1 MRRYHIVLNPKS
13 GAALAIG
20 LTAEKLAASFAANGL
35 EATMDADDSVPFAER
50 IERAKNA
57 DAEVIVSAGGDGTA
71 TALANALADTGK
83 ALAVLPLGT
92 ANLLARDLSLPLDLE
107 ATIAALGTM
116 ETRQIDVG
124 EVNGRVFLHKVVV
137 GLIPSIAAGREHI
150 RGRQTLPALL
160 GFGGYFLRRL
170 TRARRI
176 ALEITSADTT
186 DRVERVQAIAVA
198 NNAYDQGLGRVF
210 SRTALDTGQLT
221 LYVLRHLTLGD
232 VLRLSAEMLAG
243 RWQEDDALGIESV
256 GAVRIRMK
264 RPSVKVMID
273 GEVEMFSSPLD
284 FRIRPKA
291 LTVLAPVPAVVAD
304 PADGERIA
312 VTG

>member
-20 LTAEKLAASFAANGL
+20 LTAEKLAASFAASGL

-92 ANLLARDLSLPLDLE
+92 ANLLARDLALPLDLE

-160 GFGGYFLRRL
+160 GFGG
-170 TRARRI
+170 
-176 ALEITSADTT
+176 
-186 DRVERVQAIAVA
+186 
-198 NNAYDQGLGRVF
+198 
-210 SRTALDTGQLT
+210 
-221 LYVLRHLTLGD
+221 
-232 VLRLSAEMLAG
+232 
-243 RWQEDDALGIESV
+243 
-256 GAVRIRMK
+256 
-264 RPSVKVMID
+264 
-273 GEVEMFSSPLD
+273 
-284 FRIRPKA
+284 
-291 LTVLAPVPAVVAD
+291 
-304 PADGERIA
+304 
-312 VTG
+312 

>member
-35 EATMDADDSVPFAER
+35 EATMDVNDSMPFADR
-50 IERAKNA
+50 IELAKSA

-83 ALAVLPLGT
+83 TLAVLPLGT

-107 ATIAALGTM
+107 ATIAALAEM

-124 EVNGRVFLHKVVV
+124 EVNGRVFLHNVVV

-150 RGRQTLPALL
+150 RGHQTLPALL

-210 SRTALDTGQLT
+210 SRTALDSGQLT
-221 LYVLRHLTLGD
+221 LYVLRHLTLND

-243 RWQEDDALGIESV
+243 RWQGDDALGIESV
-256 GAVRIRMK
+256 GSVRIRMK
-264 RPSVKVMID
+264 RSSVKVMID
-273 GEVEMFSSPLD
+273 GEVEMFTSPLE

-291 LTVLAPVPAVVAD
+291 LTVLAPVAAVVTD
-304 PADGERIA
+304 PADGELIA